1 MDNTNILPNMT
12 MPQHLQN
19 ITNID
24 NIQNKI
30 KSIDFKNIE
39 KYSIIGISI
48 SLYIYALIKMT
59 NHSPS
64 SRACFNKPNQIMN
77 NGLIFMGSLTSL
89 IFLGLYLTIL
99 GGAHKPISVL
109 IVLITC
115 AITIAFGV
123 HFFFSCAFVNKNVN
137 FELSENNAIKSLQ
150 VLYNELMIGV
160 KPISRCITYHT
171 GDYYT
176 SNSTECRE
184 IEGCVTSAVAA
195 CDERNGAKLVD
206 FYIASSHQSC
216 VAPYSSGNYVSTEML
231 KTVLQAGARFL
242 DFDIYSH
249 VVNNEIIP
257 VIRSEYRGL
266 PSLNYLSLEEVFEVV
281 SSYGFVEKYDD
292 PLLIH
297 LNIKTNNLGV
307 MDKIANTFVDSIHG
321 DHILDPRYSYH
332 SKKSV
337 AREPVCKLLNKI
349 VLIVSGETSHTLL
362 DELVNLH
369 TSSNNARILTS
380 KEVSSPVNPKSF
392 AFSNQNIY
400 TIVIPEDYSDNTNPE
415 VAWTYG
421 CHAFMMNYW
430 KLDDIMK
437 SHCDWFKQSSLV
449 MKKFNLQE
457 DRVNVKEI
465 IQKEAANENEM
476 KQQANIELEQEQ
488 EQEQKQSDKLDSIK
502 NNIKTSSISNT
513 QKLES

>member
-1 MDNTNILPNMT
+1 MDNTNRLTNMA
-12 MPQHLQN
+12 MPQNLQT
-19 ITNID
+19 ITNIE

-30 KSIDFKNIE
+30 KSIGFKNIE
-39 KYSIIGISI
+39 KYSIIGLSI
-48 SLYIYALIKMT
+48 TLYIYALIKMT

-64 SRACFNKPNQIMN
+64 TRACFNKPNQIMN
-77 NGLIFMGSLTSL
+77 NGLIFMGSISSL

-99 GGAHKPISVL
+99 GGGHKPISVL

-176 SNSTECRE
+176 SNSIECRE
-184 IEGCVTSAVAA
+184 IDGCVTSAIAA

-242 DFDIYSH
+242 DFDIYPQDI
-249 VVNNEIIP
+249 NNEIVP

-266 PSLNYLSLEEVFEVV
+266 KSLNYLSLEEVFEVI

-307 MDKIANTFVDSIHG
+307 MDTIANTFVNSIHG
-321 DHILDPRYSYH
+321 DHILEPRYSYH

-349 VLIVSGETSHTLL
+349 VLIVTGETSHTLL

-369 TSSNNARILTS
+369 TSNNARILTS
-380 KEVSSPVNPKSF
+380 KEVGSPVNPKSF

-400 TIVIPEDYSDNTNPE
+400 TIVIPEEYEDNTNPE

-430 KLDDIMK
+430 KLNDIMK

-457 DRVNVKEI
+457 TRVDIKDIVEKD
-465 IQKEAANENEM
+465 KANEDEM
-476 KQQANIELEQEQ
+476 KQLANIELEQT
-488 EQEQKQSDKLDSIK
+488 DKFVSKPTI
-502 NNIKTSSISNT
+502 TASSVSQP